1 MSYTNRAQDPA
12 RRTTAIAGVVV
23 VHGLIGYALITGLRF
38 TGMIDVPT
46 YDPIVD
52 FPILPDPPPPEPT
65 DKVIPDPPR
74 PPDLVAPQPP
84 IELTP
89 VGPITPLP
97 FDPTEVPDLVIP
109 PPGNDLIELP
119 RPQPSFAS
127 RRAAPRNDSA
137 RWVVTGD
144 YPPSALRRGDEGT
157 TRFRV
162 VVGTDGR
169 VDACEVTGSS
179 GNAELDAAACRN
191 IERRARFE
199 PASDSN
205 GQKVV
210 GTYTSSVSWRI
221 PR

>member
-46 YDPIVD
+46 YDPIID
-52 FPILPDPPPPEPT
+52 FPILPDPPPPEPI
-65 DKVIPDPPR
+65 DEVIPDPPR

-89 VGPITPLP
+89 VGPIRPLQ
-97 FDPTEVPDLVIP
+97 FDPLVIPDPVIP
-109 PPGNDLIELP
+109 PPGNGLIEPP
-119 RPQPSFAS
+119 RPQPSFAP

-137 RWVVTGD
+137 RWVVTED
-144 YPPSALRRGDEGT
+144 YPPSALRRRAEGT

-162 VVGTDGR
+162 IVGTDGR

-179 GNAELDAAACRN
+179 GSAELDAAACRN

-199 PASDSN
+199 PASDGN

>member
-1 MSYTNRAQDPA
+1 
-12 RRTTAIAGVVV
+12 
-23 VHGLIGYALITGLRF
+23 
-38 TGMIDVPT
+38 
-46 YDPIVD
+46 
-52 FPILPDPPPPEPT
+52 
-65 DKVIPDPPR
+65 
-74 PPDLVAPQPP
+74 
-84 IELTP
+84 
-89 VGPITPLP
+89 
-97 FDPTEVPDLVIP
+97 
-109 PPGNDLIELP
+109 
-119 RPQPSFAS
+119 
-127 RRAAPRNDSA
+127 
-137 RWVVTGD
+137 VVTGD

-199 PASDSN
+199 PASDGN